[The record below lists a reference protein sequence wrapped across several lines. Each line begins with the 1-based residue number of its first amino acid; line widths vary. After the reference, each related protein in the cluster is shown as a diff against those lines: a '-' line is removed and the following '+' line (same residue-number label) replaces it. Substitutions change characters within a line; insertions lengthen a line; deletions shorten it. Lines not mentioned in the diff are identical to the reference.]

1 MDLPM
6 TVDAQAA
13 GLLVSNCAA
22 AFHPELM
29 QSFYLAMG
37 GLTLT
42 ALIAMA
48 DGDTISAE
56 ADVPTTAQSA
66 APVNTL
72 ADPDIIFSENPEQ
85 AAAEK
90 AVYDELVFDE
100 KSSAP
105 LDDPF
110 GNEPQ
115 PMPTN
120 RSKYLELLR
129 RKAELMTDE
138 QIDAELQEVTV
149 DIGELEASR
158 KLEHVMTELQA
169 LVCEHPDSVAG
180 QKARRMVETASM
192 PTVSFDEQ
200 LGGFRR
206 VDEPDSK
213 YSSKSPASRDD
224 RGDGHLSPRPLEAQP
239 TPADSK
245 ALPPI

>member
-1 MDLPM
+1 MH
-6 TVDAQAA
+6 
-13 GLLVSNCAA
+13 G
-22 AFHPELM
+22 
-29 QSFYLAMG
+29 FYLAMG

-42 ALIAMA
+42 ALVAMA
-48 DGDTISAE
+48 DGDTAPAE
-56 ADVPTTAQSA
+56 AWVPPAAQSA
-66 APVNTL
+66 ALTDTL

-105 LDDPF
+105 IEEPF
-110 GNEPQ
+110 GDEPQ

-169 LVCEHPDSVAG
+169 LVSEHPNSVAG
-180 QKARRMVETASM
+180 QKARRMVETASA
-192 PTVSFDEQ
+192 PILHDN
-200 LGGFRR
+200 
-206 VDEPDSK
+206 
-213 YSSKSPASRDD
+213 
-224 RGDGHLSPRPLEAQP
+224 GDGVFRQRHEERAPTYSAPSRASDDDASYQPSPSRP
-239 TPADSK
+239 TPADRK
-245 ALPPI
+245 ALPTY